1 MKKCKF
7 FCLQIKTMWS
17 LKKYYY
23 YIIIIIIIIIIAI
36 IICSCIHLF
45 IYLFFYLL
53 YYLLIYFVVLTCIR
67 YNLTK
72 DLLQFILHTFKI
84 SKTKY
89 VNFIK
94 EYILLI
100 ADSLFIL
107 LSHKTCSILFWSSH
121 FKNYLIWTRQTKPCG
136 KSLISS
142 LDGRK

>member
-1 MKKCKF
+1 MFTNKNHVKFKKILLLLLLLLLLLF
-7 FCLQIKTMWS
+7 AHVFI
-17 LKKYYY
+17 Y
-23 YIIIIIIIIIIAI
+23 
-36 IICSCIHLF
+36 LF

-94 EYILLI
+94 EYILFI
-100 ADSLFIL
+100 VDSLFIL